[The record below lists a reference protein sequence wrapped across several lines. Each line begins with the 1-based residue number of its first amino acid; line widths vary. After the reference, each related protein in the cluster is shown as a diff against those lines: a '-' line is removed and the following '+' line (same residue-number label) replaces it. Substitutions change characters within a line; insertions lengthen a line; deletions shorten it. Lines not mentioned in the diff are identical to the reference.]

1 MSYENKE
8 GMETVKD
15 AHYPQKRHF
24 LSLFDDMARRVG
36 KRRVFSLRSE
46 RRCFP
51 ERRIIN
57 KGELFPLT
65 LVDTKSLQFYMGV

>member
-8 GMETVKD
+8 GMKTVKD

-24 LSLFDDMARRVG
+24 LSLFDDMASRVG

-51 ERRIIN
+51 ERRII
-57 KGELFPLT
+57 GDLFRLT
-65 LVDTKSLQFYMGV
+65 LVDTKSLQLYMGV